1 VLPWHRDGV
10 KGCIYGKEQSQRTF
24 ARNFETTKSPR
35 YLSALNGCV
44 NNVQQPKFVMEPTSD
59 ELFALMDMARNDDE
73 SESPDTRVDCTDAP
87 SDTTSQNNVPVVV
100 HLENGQVHV
109 CQGFNC
115 RFLAQS
121 RDVDKSWYCQL
132 SGRVICTPLEAAPD
146 SSWTGRSC
154 GSADPDM
161 NSGAVNTAAWRNKR
175 TAFAASAAA
184 YSRVN
189 EMATGDVEAFELRAV
204 AEPRAIKRGAPCVV
218 DVDDDAVNLNKRAKA
233 AKRETSLQS
242 RDVQVR
248 LIADATTVVQ
258 KLFTVL
264 SSAGRTPK
272 KQDCSASV
280 APATSTIADP
290 RLENFDF
297 VLKMALK
304 RYVARCKHTGAL
316 PSLSGV
322 HDVAA
327 ATNLFVKE
335 RQREATARRQLLS
348 TRRVAL
354 NGRTVELCSSLIFT
368 LWMVM
373 CSTTYFMEHQTGDSF
388 RPFAAGVMYALKR
401 GVRLSNGMVVVPVLQ
416 TLASQLPELRSTTVT
431 PAARQLQQASHK
443 GLCALH
449 RGIASIEQMDAA
461 NRAVADDRLRVATR
475 IASALVRYVETAA
488 KEEARLVA

>member
-1 VLPWHRDGV
+1 M
-10 KGCIYGKEQSQRTF
+10 
-24 ARNFETTKSPR
+24 N
-35 YLSALNGCV
+35 
-44 NNVQQPKFVMEPTSD
+44 PTD
-59 ELFALMDMARNDDE
+59 EELFALMDEARYND
-73 SESPDTRVDCTDAP
+73 SECEPRDAHVDLPKAP
-87 SDTTSQNNVPVVV
+87 FEEAHPNNAPVVI

-109 CQGFNC
+109 CQGFHC
-115 RFLAQS
+115 RFLSQS
-121 RDVDKSWYCQL
+121 RDVDKAWYCQL
-132 SGRVICTPLEAAPD
+132 SGRVISLPLQSAPD

-161 NSGAVNTAAWRNKR
+161 NSGACNTAAWRNKR

-184 YSRVN
+184 YSRIN
-189 EMATGDVEAFELRAV
+189 EMATGDVEAFEQRTL
-204 AEPRAIKRGAPCVV
+204 AEPRVIKRGAPCVV
-218 DVDDDAVNLNKRAKA
+218 DVDDDAVNLQKRAKA
-233 AKRETSLQS
+233 AKRETLLQS
-242 RDVQVR
+242 REVQVR
-248 LIADATTVVQ
+248 LLSDAATVVE
-258 KLFTVL
+258 KLFSVV

-272 KQDCSASV
+272 QQDCSASV

-304 RYVARCKHTGAL
+304 RYVARCKHAAEL
-316 PSLSGV
+316 PTLSGV

-327 ATNLFVKE
+327 ASNLFVKE
-335 RQREATARRQLLS
+335 RQREETTRRQLLS

-354 NGRTVELCSSLIFT
+354 NGRTVELCSSLIFS
-368 LWMVM
+368 LWTVM
-373 CSTTYFMEHQTGDSF
+373 CSTAYFMQHQTGDSF

-416 TLASQLPELRSTTVT
+416 ALASQLPELRSLTVT

-449 RGIASIEQMDAA
+449 RGIASIEQMDVAH
-461 NRAVADDRLRVATR
+461 RAVVDDRLRVATR

-488 KEEARLVA
+488 LEAARSVA